1 MTINYLDFSKT
12 EVKLGYTTTSSASI
26 TYTVEVTNY
35 SNTEIDILKINK
47 TILKRPTS

>member
-12 EVKLGYTTTSSASI
+12 EVKLGYT
-26 TYTVEVTNY
+26 TNY